1 MCRRLI
7 SSEKVPAELWNDW
20 RWHIRNR
27 ITTLDELRGVVAP
40 DENEIERLRRV
51 VARFP
56 LSITPYYASLI
67 DFDDRQCPIR
77 RQVVPSVAEI
87 EDPDGVEDPL
97 GEIEQSPVQNVIQI
111 YPDRVAL
118 TVVTQCPVFC
128 RFCFRKRL
136 FSTTRGG
143 AVRGLEKSI
152 EYIRGTPQIKD
163 VLVTGGDPLIASD
176 SFLDRLL
183 RSLRSIPHVEII
195 RIGTRAPVVLP
206 QRITPRLCA
215 ILSRYHPLWVNT
227 HFNHPKELTPEAREA
242 CDRLLR
248 AGIPLGNQS
257 VLLKGVNDDPETMRE
272 LVRGL
277 VRMRVRP
284 YYLFQCH
291 LVRGTRHFRTTIEQ
305 GLRITGALRG
315 HVSGVANPLFV
326 VDTPDGKVPLLPR
339 RGLKRREGD
348 YVVLETF
355 KGTEW
360 REYNPT
366 ADGQRK
372 GREDH

>member
-1 MCRRLI
+1 MRRRLT
-7 SSEKVPAELWNDW
+7 SFDKVPALLWDDW
-20 RWHIRNR
+20 RWQLRNR
-27 ITTLDELRGVVAP
+27 ITTLDELWRVVPP
-40 DENEIERLRRV
+40 DESETERLRHV
-51 VARFP
+51 VAQFP

-77 RQVVPSVAEI
+77 RQVVPSIEEI
-87 EDPDGVEDPL
+87 GDSDGVEDPL
-97 GEIEQSPVQNVIQI
+97 GEVEQSPVQNVIQI

-118 TVVTQCPVFC
+118 TAVKQCPVFC

-136 FSTTRGG
+136 FSTAREG
-143 AVRGLEKSI
+143 AGCGLEKSI

-176 SFLDRLL
+176 SFLERLL
-183 RSLRSIPHVEII
+183 KSLRSIPHVEII

-206 QRITPRLCA
+206 QRITPGLCA

-227 HFNHPKELTPEAREA
+227 HFNHPKEITPEAQEA
-242 CDRLLR
+242 CDKLSR

-257 VLLKGVNDDPETMRE
+257 VLLKGVNDDPDTMRE

-305 GLRITGALRG
+305 GLRISGALRG
-315 HVSGVANPLFV
+315 HVSGIANPLFV
-326 VDTPDGKVPLLPR
+326 VDTPDGKVPVLPR

-348 YVVLETF
+348 FVVLETF
-355 KGTEW
+355 RGTEW

-366 ADGQRK
+366 
-372 GREDH
+372 